1 MYHMKTIVPVEDN
14 IMLPQCMYYLKN
26 PNNNLKIDEVELNI
40 SDQVMRFLKNS
51 PNKTMIELE
60 QRQTQLLQKLDV
72 LYDRIKTISTLCK
85 LDVQPKIA
93 TRKSELILEPEEIV
107 VVLDP
112 KILPSFLGLFLK
124 RSPNLHVTW
133 HIHSSVST
141 EDSFKIKDFFK
152 NKPDLSFNNLNANKI
167 AVLKNRTN
175 LRLIFKNAS
184 AELRMSS
191 LDVPLVG
198 IVNILRFLCL
208 LYPTVIQYDQND
220 YFVDNLL
227 DQCHLLEKTSG
238 KQMED
243 IITQIFFQCKGWVYK
258 NELSIVDVAA
268 FIIIQMKGVVKAV
281 PKTWYNKCEKTFM

>member
-1 MYHMKTIVPVEDN
+1 MYHMKTIVPLEDN
-14 IMLPQCMYYLKN
+14 IILPQCMYHLKN

-40 SDQVMRFLKNS
+40 SDQRS

-85 LDVQPKIA
+85 LDVQPNIA
-93 TRKSELILEPEEIV
+93 TKKLELITAPEEIV

-112 KILPSFLGLFLK
+112 KIMPCFLGLFLK
-124 RSPNLHVTW
+124 ENPKLHVTW

-141 EDSFKIKDFFK
+141 DDSLKIKDFFRDR
-152 NKPDLSFNNLNANKI
+152 PQLSLNNLKETYPGE
-167 AVLKNRTN
+167 LKKRTN
-175 LRLIFKNAS
+175 LRLIFKNVSAS

-191 LDVPLVG
+191 LEVPLVG
-198 IVNILRFLCL
+198 IVNILRYLCL
-208 LYPTVIQYDQND
+208 LYPTVIQYDQTD
-220 YFVDNLL
+220 YYVDNLL

-243 IITQIFFQCKGWVYK
+243 IMTQIFSQCKGWIYK
-258 NELSIVDVAA
+258 NELSIVDIAT
-268 FIIIQMKGVVKAV
+268 FIIIKLKGIMKAV